1 VFCKCCHLS
10 NVCQENIWLHDS
22 HHLLAASSL
31 IYIALFVAALIRQW
45 VLLRTSQNKRQVSMH
60 YLILSWQDV
69 YNLTLQL
76 SERIVKSGFKP
87 DIIVG
92 IARGGWIPA
101 RILSDVL
108 YMESLQNIRIEYY
121 TDVGVRGK
129 EPKITQPLS
138 GSLKDRKVLIVDEI
152 ADTGDSLYHAIEH
165 ARSLGVHEQRSA
177 VLHLKPTSRVIPDY
191 VMAKTSSWVVY
202 PWENRESIISLVK
215 IFRQEDPSLN
225 LSDIRDKLV
234 FEVGFEPTVAD
245 YFISRL

>member
-1 VFCKCCHLS
+1 MAITAYYRAL
-10 NVCQENIWLHDS
+10 
-22 HHLLAASSL
+22 SL
-31 IYIALFVAALIRQW
+31 IYVVLFVAALIRRQ
-45 VLLRTSQNKRQVSMH
+45 VMVCTSQNKGHLSMD

-152 ADTGDSLYHAIEH
+152 ADTGDSLSHAIEH
-165 ARSLGVHEQRSA
+165 AKSLGVHEQRSA
-177 VLHLKPTSRVIPDY
+177 VLHLKPNSRIVPDY
-191 VMAKTSSWVVY
+191 AMAKTSSWVVY
-202 PWENRESIISLVK
+202 PWENRESIIALVK
-215 IFRQEDPSLN
+215 IFKKEDPSLA
-225 LSDIRDKLV
+225 LEDIRDRLV
-234 FEVGFEPTVAD
+234 FEVGFEPTVTD